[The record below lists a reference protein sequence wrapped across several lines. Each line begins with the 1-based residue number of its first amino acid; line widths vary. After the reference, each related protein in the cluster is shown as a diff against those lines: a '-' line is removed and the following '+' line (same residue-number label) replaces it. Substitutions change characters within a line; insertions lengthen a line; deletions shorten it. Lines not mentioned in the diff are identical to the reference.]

1 MGLAVKERHRD
12 SFVRIAPMSRLYL
25 IRHGK
30 PAAIWGEADEDPG
43 LDATGQAQA
52 RAARDH
58 LMSLPPAERPTRVV
72 SSPLRR
78 CRETAAPTAAAL
90 GVEIEI
96 DPFVGEIPT
105 PKALGAPERPAW
117 LRAVFQ
123 GRWKDVEGDLDYDAW
138 RGDVVRALVG
148 RGGAA
153 VFSHYVA
160 INAVMSHLEGEERV
174 LVFRPDHASISTLD
188 TDGERVTLV
197 ERGREAST
205 QVL

>member
-1 MGLAVKERHRD
+1 
-12 SFVRIAPMSRLYL
+12 MSRLYL

-30 PAAIWGEADEDPG
+30 PAAVWGEADEDPG
-43 LDATGQAQA
+43 LDAAGQAQA
-52 RAARDH
+52 EAARDY
-58 LMSLPPAERPTRVV
+58 LLSLPEGQRPSRVV

-78 CRETAAPTAAAL
+78 CRETAEPTARAL

-105 PKALGAPERPAW
+105 PKALTAEQRPAW

-123 GRWKDVEGDLDYDAW
+123 GRWTDVEGDLDYDAW
-138 RGDVVRALVG
+138 RGEVVKALHS
-148 RGGAA
+148 RGDTA

-160 INAVMSHLEGEERV
+160 INAVISHLDGDERV
-174 LVFRPDHASISTLD
+174 LVFRPDHASISTLE
-188 TDGERVTLV
+188 TDGETLTLV

-205 QVL
+205 GVL

>member
-1 MGLAVKERHRD
+1 MA
-12 SFVRIAPMSRLYL
+12 RLYL
-25 IRHGK
+25 IRHGR
-30 PAAIWGEADEDPG
+30 PSATWGGHDDDPG
-43 LDATGQAQA
+43 LDEAGDLQA
-52 RAARDH
+52 RAARDW
-58 LMSLPPAERPTRVV
+58 LLSRPAGERPSLVV

-90 GVEIEI
+90 GVELEI

-105 PKALGAPERPAW
+105 PKALSAEERPAW
-117 LRAVFQ
+117 LRSVFQ

-138 RGDVVRALVG
+138 RGDVVKALCEKA
-148 RGGAA
+148 GAA

-160 INAVMSHLEGEERV
+160 INAVISHLDGDERV
-174 LVFRPDHASISTLD
+174 LVFRPDHASISTLE
-188 TDGERVTLV
+188 TDGERLTLV